1 MKERSDMS
9 LLFEPK
15 SVAIIGASSKPGK
28 IGYSV
33 VRNIKQGG
41 FRGKIYPVNPQGGE
55 ILGTRVYPNIKDIDD
70 SIDVATITVPAKLA
84 FNAVKECADKGVR
97 HIQIITS
104 GFSEIGEVEL
114 ERKIVEYARSKG
126 SRILGPNIFGVF
138 SASSS
143 YNSTF
148 SASSIMKGHVAILT
162 QSGALGIAMIGRT
175 AIENIGLS
183 TIISTGNKAD
193 IDEADCLEY
202 IVNQEQT
209 KVILMYIEGI
219 KEGERFIDAVRAAT
233 RMKPVV
239 VIKTGRSKRG
249 AQAAASHT
257 GSLAG
262 ADEIT
267 DAILKQCGILR
278 AENLQEAFDWCKFL
292 ADAPVPRGPNG
303 VIVTNGGGVGVMAT
317 DACEKYGVELYDDQV
332 ILKEVFAPATPD
344 FGSLKNPI
352 DITGSADSA
361 AYALAL
367 SAPAKSGQM
376 HNTMALYCETATFDS
391 ENLIPMI
398 RETYNNHMASG
409 TPVVYA
415 IIGGESVRN
424 AIDVLS
430 REKVPVYPDPY
441 EAISCMGALYRYHN
455 FNLERDDSVDE
466 ASIDTAVIEKVIDGA
481 LAENRSFLLANE
493 GQEVMRA
500 AGIMIPGAAIAK
512 NINEAVRQ
520 AEIIG
525 YPVVM
530 KIMSRDILHKSDAG
544 GVALDILNKNE
555 VLDAYE
561 AIMRNCKSYK
571 PDAVIDGIEICEM
584 VKKGTELIIGARKDP
599 QMGPI
604 VMCGL
609 GGIYV
614 EVMKD
619 VSFRYAE
626 LNRREVVKM
635 LSEVR
640 SYSLLLGVRGE
651 DQKDIDAVVDT
662 IIKTATIIRRINR
675 ITDIEINPVVV
686 YEKGRGLKAVDV
698 RILISKQGEAGV
710 EPHHR

>member
-1 MKERSDMS
+1 MKDQSEMN
-9 LLFEPK
+9 LLFEPR

-41 FRGKIYPVNPQGGE
+41 YAGKIYPVNPQGGE
-55 ILGTRVYPNIKDIDD
+55 ILGIKAYPSINDIDD
-70 SIDVATITVPAKLA
+70 NIDVASITVPAKLT
-84 FNAVKECADKGVR
+84 FEAVKQCADKGVK

-114 ERKIVEYARSKG
+114 EKKIVDYARSRG
-126 SRILGPNIFGVF
+126 SRVLGPNIFGVF
-138 SASSS
+138 SASSNF
-143 YNSTF
+143 NSTF
-148 SASSIMKGHVAILT
+148 SATDIMRGHVAILT
-162 QSGALGIAMIGRT
+162 QSGALGIAMIGKT
-175 AIENIGLS
+175 AINNMGLS
-183 TIISTGNKAD
+183 AIVSIGNKAD
-193 IDEADCLEY
+193 IDEADCLRY
-202 IVNQEQT
+202 IVNQEET

-219 KEGERFIDAVRAAT
+219 KEGERFIETVRAAT
-233 RMKPVV
+233 KIKPVV

-249 AQAAASHT
+249 AMAAASHT

-267 DAILKQCGILR
+267 DAILKQCGVLR
-278 AENLQEAFDWCKFL
+278 SENLEEGFNWCKFL
-292 ADAPVPRGPNG
+292 ADAPAPKGPNG
-303 VIVTNGGGVGVMAT
+303 VIVTNGGGIGVMAT
-317 DACEKYGVELYDDQV
+317 DACEKYGVELYDDQAV
-332 ILKEVFAPATPD
+332 LKEIFAPATPD

-352 DITGSADSA
+352 DITGGADSA
-361 AYALAL
+361 AYDLVL
-367 SAPAKSGQM
+367 TAPAQSEHM

-391 ENLIPMI
+391 ENLAPMI
-398 RETYNNHMASG
+398 RDTYNKHMATG

-415 IIGGESVRN
+415 IVGGESVQK

-430 REKVPVYPDPY
+430 KEKVPVYADPY

-455 FNLERDDSVDE
+455 FNVERDDSVDE
-466 ASIDTAVIEKVIDGA
+466 AAIDIDAIEKVIDQA
-481 LAENRSFLLANE
+481 LADDRGFLLANE
-493 GQEVMRA
+493 GQDVMRA

-512 NINEAVRQ
+512 NIDEAVRH
-520 AEIIG
+520 AESIG

-530 KIMSRDILHKSDAG
+530 KVVSRDILHKSDAG

-561 AIMRNCKSYK
+561 AIMRNCRSYK
-571 PDAVIDGIEICEM
+571 HDAVIDGIEICEM
-584 VKKGTELIIGARKDP
+584 VKKGTELIVGARKDP

-619 VSFRYAE
+619 VTFRAAAI
-626 LNRREVVKM
+626 NRREAVKM
-635 LSEVR
+635 LSEIR

-651 DQKDIDAVVDT
+651 DQKDIDVVVDT
-662 IIKTATIIRRINR
+662 IIKTATIIRKVPR

-686 YEKGRGLKAVDV
+686 YEKGKGLKAVDV
-698 RILISKQGEAGV
+698 RILVARHGETDAAAA
-710 EPHHR
+710 HH